1 MLASMVVV
9 ALFMTGPSMRKTL
22 GKTLNKNKHPDIS
35 IRASYGIKNEDRLI
49 IEKDKDIDKIS
60 YRNNLDLYA
69 KDKLVSVKS
78 FDKDIEKLNI
88 IEGKKIS
95 NDKEI
100 ILDKL
105 YKDDYKIGDYI
116 SFKALEDDKIN
127 DLLKNKTYKV
137 VGFANS
143 SEYLMEDLRDM
154 SIKGKEMV
162 YGFAYINKNNFK
174 KDLISQVDITY
185 KKTRNMDRFSSDYK
199 KFVKNKRKNL
209 KEDFKNRPSQVL
221 KKLKDD
227 TNEKLDKKEDELND
241 NEKKLKD
248 EKNKLIDA
256 NQKLLDGIS
265 AYNKAENE
273 YKIKISQG
281 ENSLTTS
288 KNKIDQGF
296 KKLNEGKIAYKRNL
310 DSFNKNIGENEK
322 KLEDSK
328 IKLDEGYKELNKNYD
343 EIIANKSLIE
353 NSFSDKKTSLDS
365 LAKKIDDEN
374 LSLSNDEKSLDD
386 INLKIQN
393 VSIKLETL
401 SNASDNNLNKDQILK
416 LKMS

>member
-1 MLASMVVV
+1 MKKNNYYKSIFRDIKKTKGKIFSIFIMIMLASMVVV

-35 IRASYGIKNEDRLI
+35 IRASYGIKNEDKLI

-174 KDLISQVDITY
+174 KDQISQVDITY
-185 KKTRNMDRFSSDYK
+185 KKTRNMDRFSEKYK
-199 KFVKNKRKNL
+199 TYVKNKRKNL

-227 TNEKLDKKEDELND
+227 TNKKLDKKEDELND

-256 NQKLLDGIS
+256 NQKLLDGLS

-273 YKIKISQG
+273 YKTKILGG
-281 ENSLTTS
+281 ERTLASS
-288 KNKIDQGF
+288 KNQIDQGF
-296 KKLNEGKIAYKRNL
+296 KN
-310 DSFNKNIGENEK
+310 
-322 KLEDSK
+322 
-328 IKLDEGYKELNKNYD
+328 
-343 EIIANKSLIE
+343 
-353 NSFSDKKTSLDS
+353 
-365 LAKKIDDEN
+365 
-374 LSLSNDEKSLDD
+374 
-386 INLKIQN
+386 
-393 VSIKLETL
+393 
-401 SNASDNNLNKDQILK
+401 
-416 LKMS
+416 